1 MSTEPRLDPHR
12 ALYASPLRRWMVI
25 LSVMIP
31 SAVYVLDLTVVT
43 VALPHMQGTF
53 SATHDQISWVL
64 TSYIVGGTIMTGCS
78 GWVSRRFGR
87 KEVFLVS
94 CLVFT
99 VMSILCGLAR
109 SLEAEVLWRTIQGL
123 SGAPILPLSQAVMFD
138 LYPKERHGTANS
150 IWGMGIL
157 LGPVLGPT
165 VGGYFTEWHGWPWAF
180 FINVPAMILPLAGI
194 VLILPHVKR
203 ETDRRLDWFGFIALL
218 LGVGGLQLAL
228 NRGEREDWFASTEII
243 IESAAAVVFLY
254 MFVVHI
260 ATARNPFIRTAVFRD
275 WNYSLGLVFAIIF
288 SFVLQSPI
296 VLLSLFFQ
304 NLGGYPVI
312 DVGLLLTPRGLGAFT
327 SMFLGGVLI
336 ARIDPR
342 WVMAFGF
349 VCFGS
354 SAWLIAGW
362 TTEVSTWEVAWTG
375 IIQGLGSG
383 FVWVPLGTLSVATL
397 APHRRDEA
405 LAFMHMMFN
414 VGASLGIVILINLA
428 LRTST
433 MAHAGLTE
441 FATPFNPSL
450 QWGSAQEI
458 WGLATAKGRA
468 ALNAEIARQ
477 ASVIG
482 YNNCFYAI
490 AAIAFASLPFSFL
503 LRRAAGSANA
513 GPVG

>member
-1 MSTEPRLDPHR
+1 MNADSHR
-12 ALYASPLRRWMVI
+12 ALYASPLKRWLVI

-53 SATHDQISWVL
+53 SATHDQISWVI

-87 KEVFLVS
+87 KEVFLAS
-94 CLVFT
+94 CALFT
-99 VMSILCGLAR
+99 AMSLMCGLAR
-109 SLEAEVLWRTIQGL
+109 SLEAEVLWRAIQGL

-165 VGGYFTEWHGWPWAF
+165 VGGYFTEWYGWPWAF
-180 FINVPAMILPLAGI
+180 FINVPAMIVPLAGVI
-194 VLILPHVKR
+194 FILPRVRR
-203 ETDRRLDWFGFIALL
+203 ETDRRLDWFGFLALL
-218 LGVGGLQLAL
+218 IGVGALQLAL
-228 NRGEREDWFASTEII
+228 NRGEREDWFASTEIS
-243 IESAAAVVFLY
+243 IEAGLAAVFLY
-254 MFVVHI
+254 LFVVQI
-260 ATARNPFIRTAVFRD
+260 ATGRDPFIRPAVFRD
-275 WNYSLGLVFAIIF
+275 WNYSLGLVFAVIF

-304 NLGGYPVI
+304 NLGGYPVF
-312 DVGLLLTPRGLGAFT
+312 DVGLLLTPRGIGAFT
-327 SMFLGGVLI
+327 SMALGGVLI
-336 ARIDPR
+336 AHFDPR
-342 WVMAFGF
+342 WVMATGF
-349 VCFGS
+349 VCFGF

-362 TTEVSTWEVAWTG
+362 TTDVSAWQVAWTG

-397 APHRRDEA
+397 APERRDEA

-414 VGASLGIVILINLA
+414 VGASLGIVILINVA

-433 MAHAGLTE
+433 MANAWFTE

-450 QWGSAQEI
+450 QLGMAQEF
-458 WGLATAKGRA
+458 WGLAKAKGRA
-468 ALNAEIARQ
+468 ALASEIARQ
-477 ASVIG
+477 ASIIG

-490 AAIAFASLPFSFL
+490 AAIAAVSLPFSFL
-503 LRRAAGSANA
+503 MKRAVGSANA
-513 GPVG
+513 GHVG